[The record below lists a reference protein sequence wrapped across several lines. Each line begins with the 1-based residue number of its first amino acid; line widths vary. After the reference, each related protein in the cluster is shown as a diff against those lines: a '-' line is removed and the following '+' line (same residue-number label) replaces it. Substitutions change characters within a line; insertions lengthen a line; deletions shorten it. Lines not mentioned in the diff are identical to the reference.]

1 MAETIL
7 DHLRRLNRWVA
18 LTVGVGLLLC
28 AGFVLL
34 DIVLRRFHASFG
46 GTDEISGYVMA
57 IATSWGMAYALSELG
72 HVRIDLI
79 RSRAGPWLRSIFDL
93 FALMVLAATVT
104 LIALKCWPVLER
116 SILNSSR
123 ANTPLET
130 PLAWVQGPWMAGWIW
145 FAIASWVT
153 VLAAAALVLQGRHD
167 VVDRRIGISGELEE
181 AEAAAQAATKGEGAR

>member
-7 DHLRRLNRWVA
+7 GALRRFNRWVA
-18 LTVGVGLLLC
+18 LAVGASLLLC

-79 RSRAGPWLRSIFDL
+79 RSRGGPRLRALFDL
-93 FALMVLAATVT
+93 FALSVLAATVS

-130 PLAWVQGPWMAGWIW
+130 PLALVQWPWMAGWIW

-153 VLAAAALVLQGRHD
+153 VLAAAALLLQGRHD
-167 VVDRRIGISGELEE
+167 AVHRHIGITGEIEE
-181 AEAAAQAATKGEGAR
+181 AEAAAVAALRPENAR

>member
-7 DHLRRLNRWVA
+7 DHLRRINRWVA
-18 LTVGVGLLLC
+18 LAVGAGLLLC
-28 AGFVLL
+28 AGFVLS

-79 RSRAGPWLRSIFDL
+79 RSRGGPLMRSLFDL
-93 FALMVLAATVT
+93 FALAVLAATVT

-116 SILNSSR
+116 SMTNASR

-130 PLAWVQGPWMAGWIW
+130 PLAWVQAPWMAGWIW

-153 VLAAAALVLQGRHD
+153 VMAAAWLVLQGRHD
-167 VVDRRIGISGELEE
+167 VVDRRIGITGELEE
-181 AEAAAQAATKGEGAR
+181 AEAAAQAATRGEDAR